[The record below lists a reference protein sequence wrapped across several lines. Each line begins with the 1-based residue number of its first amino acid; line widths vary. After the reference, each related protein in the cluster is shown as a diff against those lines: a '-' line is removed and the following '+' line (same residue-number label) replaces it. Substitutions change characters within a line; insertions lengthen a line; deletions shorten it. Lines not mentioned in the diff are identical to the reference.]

1 MSVESVLALLRPEI
15 RALEAYSS
23 ARSETALGGGSWLWL
38 DANENPWEPFPGS
51 PATTGYNRYP
61 DPQPPALLERI
72 SAYYGVKS
80 TQVMVTRGGDEGI
93 DIIVRSFC
101 RAGQDAVIITPP
113 TFGFYKV
120 AADIQGAAVLSVP
133 LDAGNGFAL
142 ETQTLL
148 AAVEPRVKIVFLCS
162 PNNPTANL
170 LPRGQMLEIARALM
184 GKSLVVVD
192 EAYVD
197 FAGVE
202 SLASEVE
209 NLPNLIII
217 RTFSKAASL
226 AGVRC
231 GTTIAH
237 SELIKT
243 FRKVLAP
250 YPIPVPVLKAVMD
263 ALSPVGVAAARE
275 RVDRLISERIRMEK
289 ALLESPDVVK
299 VFPSAANYFLV
310 VFKDSSSIL
319 RRCKERGIIL
329 RDRSSVYPQA
339 IRISLGSPEQNS
351 LLLSV
356 LGVKTAA
363 DDTHTPREATVSRK
377 TNETDIQVYVNL
389 DHVGESCFD
398 TGIGF
403 FDHMLEQ
410 IARHG
415 GLSLQLRCKGDLQ
428 VDGHHSIEDCG
439 LALGQALRQALGD
452 KRGIVRYGSTT
463 PMDESLSDVAIDLS
477 GRPSFQF
484 DGAFPTPNVG
494 AFPSEMTSHFFKSIS
509 DTLGAAIHIRV
520 KGENAHHMI
529 EACFKGFGRALRQAI
544 QKSGDALPST
554 KGVL

>member
-1 MSVESVLALLRPEI
+1 MSIESVLALLRPEI

-23 ARSETALGGGSWLWL
+23 ARSETALGGDSWLWL
-38 DANENPWEPFPGS
+38 DANENPWAPFPGE
-51 PATTGYNRYP
+51 PTTTGYNRYP
-61 DPQPPALLERI
+61 DPQPPILMERI
-72 SAYYGVKS
+72 AAYYGVKP

-101 RAGQDAVIITPP
+101 RAGQDAIVITPP

-120 AADIQGAAVLSVP
+120 AADIQGAKVISVP
-133 LDAGNGFAL
+133 LDAAKGFAL
-142 ETQTLL
+142 DTQALL
-148 AAVEPRVKIVFLCS
+148 AAVDSRVKIVFLCS
-162 PNNPTANL
+162 PNNPTGNL
-170 LPRGQMLEIARALM
+170 LPREQMLEIARLLM

-209 NLPNLIII
+209 TVPNLIII

-226 AGVRC
+226 AGVRA

-237 SELIKT
+237 PELIKT

-250 YPIPVPVLKAVMD
+250 YPIPVPVLKAILD
-263 ALSPVGVAAARE
+263 ALSPIGVAVARE
-275 RVDRLISERIRMEK
+275 RVARLVAERERMEK
-289 ALLESPDVVK
+289 ALLQSPDVVK
-299 VFPSAANYFLV
+299 IFPSSANYFLV
-310 VFKDSSSIL
+310 AFKSSSEIL
-319 RRCKERGIIL
+319 KRCKENGIIL

-339 IRISLGSPEQNS
+339 IRISLGSPEQND

-356 LGVKTAA
+356 LGVKPDNSARS
-363 DDTHTPREATVSRK
+363 PREATVSRK
-377 TNETDIQVYVNL
+377 TNETAIQVYVNL
-389 DHVGESCFD
+389 DREGQSHFE

-415 GLSLQLRCKGDLQ
+415 GFSLQLQCKGDLQ
-428 VDGHHSIEDCG
+428 VDAHHSIEDCG

-452 KRGIVRYGSTT
+452 KRGILRYGSTT
-463 PMDESLSDVAIDLS
+463 PMDESLSEVAIDLS

-484 DGAFPTPNVG
+484 NGVFPVSHVG
-494 AFPSEMTSHFFKSIS
+494 EFPAEMTYHFFKSIS
-509 DTLGAAIHIRV
+509 DTLGASIHIQV
-520 KGENAHHMI
+520 KGENTHHMI

-544 QKSGDALPST
+544 HKAGDALPST